1 MKIKWLG
8 HSSFLVT
15 AEDGTRIITD
25 PYTTNDSVRYGQIK
39 EAADIVT
46 VSHEH
51 GDHSNTDTVQ
61 GNPQIIRKSAVAKGI
76 SIKGI
81 STSHDDTKGSQ
92 RGTNTIFCFAL
103 DGVKVCHMGDLGH
116 ELSAEQQAEVG
127 QVDVL
132 LIPVGGFFT
141 IDAQTAT
148 KVAAGINPK
157 VIIPMH
163 YLTKKLSFPIKG
175 VDLFLKDKSNVT
187 VKDSSEV
194 ELKANSLPSSTQ
206 IIVLQSAL

>member
-1 MKIKWLG
+1 
-8 HSSFLVT
+8 
-15 AEDGTRIITD
+15 
-25 PYTTNDSVRYGQIK
+25 
-39 EAADIVT
+39 
-46 VSHEH
+46 
-51 GDHSNTDTVQ
+51 
-61 GNPQIIRKSAVAKGI
+61 
-76 SIKGI
+76 
-81 STSHDDTKGSQ
+81 
-92 RGTNTIFCFAL
+92 
-103 DGVKVCHMGDLGH
+103 MGDLGH